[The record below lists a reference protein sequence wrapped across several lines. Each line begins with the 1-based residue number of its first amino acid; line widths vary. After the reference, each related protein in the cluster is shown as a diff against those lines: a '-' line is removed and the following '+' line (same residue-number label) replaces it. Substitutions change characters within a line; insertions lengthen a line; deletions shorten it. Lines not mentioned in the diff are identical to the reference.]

1 MIANKVVAIFVLGVY
16 NSSIWLD
23 QKVENILNVL
33 FVVRKCM
40 QTPAKKIEKSS
51 VLWNVK
57 IMECICWLVGISIGT
72 GKVVFVQ
79 LGGTHI

>member
-1 MIANKVVAIFVLGVY
+1 MIVNKVVAIFVLGVY
-16 NSSIWLD
+16 NSNIWLN

-33 FVVRKCM
+33 FVVRKYM
-40 QTPAKKIEKSS
+40 QLPVKKIEKSS

-57 IMECICWLVGISIGT
+57 IMGCTYWLVGISIGI

-79 LGGTHI
+79 LGGIHI